1 MTYHSDVDLEGMV
14 LWLKEEAKIAK
25 ATAMRDF
32 TDAILKIE
40 HVQKEVTALHA
51 HIVDLMRINT
61 ELRRDIEI
69 LKKKPKPK
77 AVCPSKPAEQVK
89 PDKPTVKMTMAERVF
104 GWISAAFNNQ
114 QRPRA
119 RRRVSE

>member
-32 TDAILKIE
+32 TDATIKIE

-77 AVCPSKPAEQVK
+77 AVRPPKPAEQVK
-89 PDKPTVKMTMAERVF
+89 PDKPTVKLPMAERVF

-114 QRPRA
+114 QRP
-119 RRRVSE
+119 